1 MITDWRQHFIRQCD
15 YQLWANQVL
24 FDSLAR
30 LHPDTLTQPQGLHF
44 GTIHHTMDHL
54 LVVLRLWAARLRGDE
69 GSADFQRISEADWQT
84 LKHTL
89 QHELRAFRHWL
100 ELQPESSFY
109 LSVRYTR
116 AGGEVHH
123 AAMSDLLTHLMTHF
137 AHHRGQVSAA
147 ATRLGAPAPEMDF
160 IYFVRDME
168 RAAREAQ
175 AQAQAQ
181 QQQ

>member
-1 MITDWRQHFIRQCD
+1 MLTDWRNHFHRQAD

-30 LHPDTLTQPQGLHF
+30 LQPEALHTDAGLF
-44 GTIHHTMDHL
+44 FRSIHRTVDHM
-54 LVVLRLWAARLRGDE
+54 LVVLRLWAARLRGEDLPVDLHSVAE
-69 GSADFQRISEADWQT
+69 PQWGD

-89 QHELRAFRHWL
+89 QHELRQFRHWL
-100 ELQPESSFY
+100 AQQPDSAFERT
-109 LSVRYTR
+109 VRYTR
-116 AGGEVHH
+116 TGGEVHH
-123 AAMSDLLTHLMTHF
+123 SSASDILTHLMTHF

-147 ATRLGAPAPEMDF
+147 ATRLGAPAAEMDF

-175 AQAQAQ
+175 RQRQEQ